1 MRTIEPTKAPTD
13 EVLAEVR
20 RHKREIAEQ
29 HGFDVREHDSGT
41 GTGIREGC
49 RHERERWNDDCVAR
63 LDVEH
68 QCR

>member
-29 HGFDVREHDSGT
+29 HGFDVRELANSLQRRQAGMAQLVSPPANPTADPQ
-41 GTGIREGC
+41 R
-49 RHERERWNDDCVAR
+49 
-63 LDVEH
+63 
-68 QCR
+68 